1 MIRLVAALAV
11 VALAAPL
18 GPAWA
23 QTSVAATGARPFKG
37 ATPAQIR
44 ALKALY
50 PKPQAASGTEL
61 VAPAD
66 AAYYGC
72 IAQRLYTP
80 LSRLLDRPTPPT
92 KEQISALIARRAE
105 ESSCDVEG
113 DSRDYIAIK
122 PAPTLEATAKYAET
136 WKPPAP

>member
-23 QTSVAATGARPFKG
+23 QSTTTTTGAPPLKP

-44 ALKALY
+44 GFKGLF
-50 PKPQAASGTEL
+50 PKPLAAVGTD
-61 VAPAD
+61 VIAPAD
-66 AAYYGC
+66 AAYYAC
-72 IAQRLYTP
+72 LAPRLYLP
-80 LSRLLDRPTPPT
+80 LSRMLARPTPPT
-92 KEQISALIARRAE
+92 KDQVSALIASRAE
-105 ESSCDVEG
+105 ASNCEVAG
-113 DSRDYIAIK
+113 DDRDYIALK
-122 PAPTLEATAKYAET
+122 PAPALEATAKYAET